1 MKHSDAAAVLG
12 LSGAI
17 TPETV
22 HAAWLAMAKKYH
34 PDVNPAGAEM
44 MKVINAARDA
54 LDGFAGTIDA
64 GEAAGYGDALA
75 AALAAIIGLPGLS
88 IEICGAWAWISGNTR
103 VHREALKAAGCR
115 WAPAKQLWYYRP
127 AGWRACKRGA
137 ECSMDDIRAKYGSA
151 RPYAGNRRAAIAPGH
166 RDFAAT

>member
-1 MKHSDAAAVLG
+1 MTQSDAAAVLG

-17 TPETV
+17 TPELV
-22 HAAWLAMAKKYH
+22 HAAWIAAAKKYH
-34 PDVNPAGAEM
+34 PDVNPAGADM

-54 LDGFAGTIDA
+54 LEGFAGSVDC

-75 AALAAIIGLPGLS
+75 DALASIIGLEGLAV
-88 IEICGAWAWISGNTR
+88 EICGAWAWISGNTR

-127 AGWRACKRGA
+127 AGWRACKRGS

-151 RPYAGNRRAAIAPGH
+151 RPHPAKRRSSIGHGRHAAEI
-166 RDFAAT
+166 